1 MLAIHL
7 ERDLGHQN
15 EGVEKCIGKSGKPIK
30 VRVPHGVAAM
40 GNRVSIPLSLLG
52 STQNAF

>member
-15 EGVEKCIGKSGKPIK
+15 EGVEKCIGKGGKPIK